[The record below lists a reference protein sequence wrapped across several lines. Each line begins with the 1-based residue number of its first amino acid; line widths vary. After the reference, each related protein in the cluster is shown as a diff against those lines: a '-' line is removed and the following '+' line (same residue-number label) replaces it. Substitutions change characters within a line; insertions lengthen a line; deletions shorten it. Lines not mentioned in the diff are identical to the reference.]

1 MDELSNCVC
10 SFQDGIAT
18 LLHTIFTPNVGKK
31 QDSIFNPTGIKKKKV
46 KIEVGTLRGKMFTTQ
61 LMQVSKELKLAKR
74 DNCFSILKSQGRSWQ
89 KWCAKIRYIQF
100 VAAVSFKN

>member
-31 QDSIFNPTGIKKKKV
+31 QDSIFNPTGIKKV
-46 KIEVGTLRGKMFTTQ
+46 KIEVGTFRGKKF
-61 LMQVSKELKLAKR
+61 LR
-74 DNCFSILKSQGRSWQ
+74 
-89 KWCAKIRYIQF
+89 
-100 VAAVSFKN
+100 AAVCKIG